1 MGEAKSARDIF
12 DESARHLAWQMNAES
27 VIVIV
32 RDREGRIGLVTHG
45 FETHAAIN
53 ELLAIGI
60 HLNLSEHDRQVAA
73 GAAGE
78 AARIRAAAIDQ
89 ENN

>member
-1 MGEAKSARDIF
+1 MGEAKSARDVF

-27 VIVIV
+27 VVVIV
-32 RDREGRIGLVTHG
+32 KDREGRIGLVTHG

-60 HLNLSEHDRQVAA
+60 HLNLGEHDRQVAA

-78 AARIRAAAIDQ
+78 EARQRAEAIER
-89 ENN
+89 END